1 MEEWTG
7 KIERPI
13 RVWTNPKL
21 TDDIY
26 LHFSEVLKDIKKYAP
41 AINGKVL
48 DLGAGKSPYK
58 IFFKNA
64 SEYLRLDNRDYKN
77 IDIVAD
83 ITKKLP
89 IKNNSFDS
97 VVCIQVLEHVK
108 NPKFVVNEICRVLK
122 NNGRCLLT
130 THMAA
135 PLHGEPYDYYRFT
148 KYALKDLF
156 KDFKYTEVK
165 VSGGAALSI
174 FQLIVWGVSQKLPGF
189 ISKPLIFT
197 LNCLGKISDKLFY
210 SNVFTINYTVFA
222 IK

>member
-1 MEEWTG
+1 MEKWTG

-26 LHFSEVLKDIKKYAP
+26 LHFSEVLKDIKKYSP
-41 AINGKVL
+41 AITGKVL

-58 IFFKNA
+58 MFFRNA
-64 SEYLRLDNRDYKN
+64 DKYVRLDNRDYKD

-83 ITKKLP
+83 ISKKIP
-89 IKNNSFDS
+89 VKNGDFDS
-97 VVCIQVLEHVK
+97 IICIQVLEHVK
-108 NPKFVVNEICRVLK
+108 DPKHVINEIHRILK
-122 NNGRCLLT
+122 KDGKCLLT

-156 KDFKYTEVK
+156 KDFKYVEVK
-165 VSGGAALSI
+165 TSGGAALSI
-174 FQLIVWGVSQKLPGF
+174 IQLMVWGVSQKLPGV
-189 ISKPLIFT
+189 ISKPIIFT
-197 LNCLGKISDKLFY
+197 LNCLGKISDKLLY
-210 SNVFTINYTVFA
+210 SDVFTINYTVFA
-222 IK
+222 VK

>member
-1 MEEWTG
+1 MEKWTG

-26 LHFSEVLKDIKKYAP
+26 LHFSEVLKDIKKYSP
-41 AINGKVL
+41 EIRGKVL

-58 IFFKNA
+58 KFFKNT
-64 SEYLRLDNRDYKN
+64 SEYLRLDNRDYKG

-89 IKNNSFDS
+89 IKDKSFDS

-108 NPKFVVNEICRVLK
+108 DPEFVVNEICRILK

-148 KYALKDLF
+148 KYALEDLF
-156 KDFKYTEVK
+156 KDFKYVEIK
-165 VSGGAALSI
+165 ESGGAALSI
-174 FQLIVWGVSQKLPGF
+174 FQLIIWGVSEKLPLF
-189 ISKPLIFT
+189 IAKPVIFT
-197 LNCLGKISDKLFY
+197 LNCFGKISDKIFY
-210 SNVFTINYTVFA
+210 SDVFTINYTVLA